1 MIWSWSSS
9 TPSTPAILN
18 SQYQIIGT
26 PSFSSAGF
34 VQCKQNLGESK
45 RVIEE
50 ALTHCCACRTPP
62 VRMWAD
68 VTDAG
73 IGIIIIKVSVLWIIV
88 SKCILMSETTQVLVF
103 PGVARIECNLTRLK
117 KSNENPFVSPPAA
130 RVARQTRQTRQTII
144 AWWSAPSWLLVK
156 LCPCFVLAII

>member
-34 VQCKQNLGESK
+34 VQCKQNIGESK

-130 RVARQTRQTRQTII
+130 RVARQTRQTII

-156 LCPCFVLAII
+156 LWPCFVLAII